1 MRPSLRFL
9 SLIVIGWVGI
19 RAATLGV
26 LPGAEFVGIGK
37 SEAKVPAIV
46 PTQFPAIEPIAPAQ
60 ADSAAASMIS
70 AGLSYQQPY
79 PAALMRPLVVPVY
92 YGKMSRP
99 SALPPQSAALTE
111 ILPTPRPHF
120 YSPSP
125 VLDEWPLSRIAS
137 ASFSPLQ
144 SSVVAPQISV
154 PVAPTRPR
162 LDRLQM
168 SMWAMLRPQQ
178 AGIGGP
184 QSLASAG
191 SLGGSQAGARLIY
204 NFTRQIAA
212 TFRSSSDVGRRG
224 GEIAGGVR
232 VQPLGGIPLWITA
245 ERRQRIGQYGGGRSA
260 FALFFEGGLWDR
272 PMPLHFLLD
281 TYVQA
286 GMVGV
291 RSRDKFVDGGL
302 TLTRP
307 VYKNF
312 SAGLGLWGGAQP
324 GVYRVDAG
332 PRISMRVRKNVR
344 VHFDWRQR
352 LAGNASPGSGPAVT
366 LAGDF

>member
-9 SLIVIGWVGI
+9 SLIVIGWAGV
-19 RAATLGV
+19 RAATLGM
-26 LPGAEFVGIGK
+26 LPGAEFVGIER
-37 SEAKVPAIV
+37 SEAKVPPIV
-46 PTQFPAIEPIAPAQ
+46 PTQFPAIEPIAPAP
-60 ADSAAASMIS
+60 ADPAAASMIP
-70 AGLSYQQPY
+70 AGPPY
-79 PAALMRPLVVPVY
+79 PQGYPASAMRPFMVPVY
-92 YGKMSRP
+92 YGAMSRP
-99 SALPPQSAALTE
+99 SAPVQSAALTE
-111 ILPTPRPHF
+111 ILPTPRPQF
-120 YSPSP
+120 YSSNA
-125 VLDEWPLSRIAS
+125 VLDEWPLSRIA
-137 ASFSPLQ
+137 ATAFSPLQ
-144 SSVVAPQISV
+144 SNVVAPRISL
-154 PVAPTRPR
+154 PASPTKPR
-162 LDRLQM
+162 FDRVQL

-178 AGIGGP
+178 AGIAGP
-184 QSLASAG
+184 QSLASGG

-224 GEIAGGVR
+224 GEIAGGIR

-245 ERRQRIGQYGGGRSA
+245 ERRQRIGRYGDGRSA

-281 TYVQA
+281 TYLQA
-286 GMVGV
+286 GVVGV

-307 VYKNF
+307 AYKNF
-312 SAGLGLWGGAQP
+312 SAGVGVWGGAQP

-332 PRISMRVRKNVR
+332 PRVTMRVRNNVR

>member
-1 MRPSLRFL
+1 MKPSLRFL
-9 SLIVIGWVGI
+9 SVIVIAWAGI
-19 RAATLGV
+19 RAATLGA
-26 LPGAEFVGIGK
+26 LPGAEFFSMK
-37 SEAKVPAIV
+37 SEAKVPPIA
-46 PTQFPAIEPIAPAQ
+46 PTQFPAIEPLAAPAE
-60 ADSAAASMIS
+60 AAAASMIP
-70 AGLSYQQPY
+70 AGLPYGQAY
-79 PAALMRPLVVPVY
+79 PATAVRPVFVPVY
-92 YGKMSRP
+92 YGAMSHP
-99 SALPPQSAALTE
+99 SELPVRSAALTE
-111 ILPTPRPHF
+111 ILPTPRPQF
-120 YSPSP
+120 YSSNPL
-125 VLDEWPLSRIAS
+125 LDEWPLSRIA
-137 ASFSPLQ
+137 ATSFSPLQ
-144 SSVVAPQISV
+144 SSVVAPQISL
-154 PVAPTRPR
+154 PASSMKPR

-178 AGIGGP
+178 AGIAGP
-184 QSLASAG
+184 QSLASGG

-224 GEIAGGVR
+224 GEIAGGLR
-232 VQPLGGIPLWITA
+232 VQPVGGIPLWITA
-245 ERRQRIGQYGGGRSA
+245 ERRQRIGQFGGGRSA
-260 FALFFEGGLWDR
+260 FAVFLEGGVWDR

-281 TYVQA
+281 TYLQA
-286 GMVGV
+286 GVVGM

-312 SAGLGLWGGAQP
+312 SAGLGVWGGAQP

-332 PRISMRVRKNVR
+332 PRVSMRVRSNVR

-366 LAGDF
+366 LAGNF

>member
-1 MRPSLRFL
+1 
-9 SLIVIGWVGI
+9 V
-19 RAATLGV
+19 
-26 LPGAEFVGIGK
+26 
-37 SEAKVPAIV
+37 
-46 PTQFPAIEPIAPAQ
+46 
-60 ADSAAASMIS
+60 
-70 AGLSYQQPY
+70 
-79 PAALMRPLVVPVY
+79 
-92 YGKMSRP
+92 
-99 SALPPQSAALTE
+99 QSAAFTE
-111 ILPTPRPHF
+111 ILPTPRPRF
-120 YSPSP
+120 YSSVP
-125 VLDEWPLSRIAS
+125 VLDEWPLSRMAAAS
-137 ASFSPLQ
+137 SPLQ
-144 SSVVAPQISV
+144 STVVAPQISV
-154 PVAPTRPR
+154 PAAPMKPR

-168 SMWAMLRPQQ
+168 SMWVMLRPQQ
-178 AGIGGP
+178 AGIAGP
-184 QSLASAG
+184 QSLASGG

-272 PMPLHFLLD
+272 PMPLRFLLD
-281 TYVQA
+281 AYLQA
-286 GMVGV
+286 GVVGV

-312 SAGLGLWGGAQP
+312 SAGFGMWGGAQP

-332 PRISMRVRKNVR
+332 PRVSMRVRNNVR